1 MNITILDK
9 SLYLKG
15 LLLLISK
22 DKLVTDSERKF
33 VMEAGK
39 SLGFE
44 NKFCENAIDEILEN
58 DHIDGKPPKFSNREI
73 AKYFINDGLTIA
85 LSDCDLHAEEL
96 KWLHITANENLISGL
111 EFNYMIREFINTST
125 SVPFE
130 HLNVQKMLGQ
140 TYLTPVDYN

>member
-22 DKLVTDSERKF
+22 DKIITESEKKY
-33 VMEAGK
+33 VMEAGR

-44 NKFCENAIDEILEN
+44 DRFCENAISEILEN
-58 DHIDGKPPKFSNREI
+58 DYIDQTPPKFSSREI
-73 AKYFINDGLTIA
+73 AEYFINDGFTIA
-85 LSDCDLHAEEL
+85 LSDYDLHAEEL

-111 EFNYMIREFINTST
+111 EFNHMIREFINTST

-130 HLNVQKMLGQ
+130 HLNIQKMLRQ
-140 TYLTPVDYN
+140 TYVTPGDYN

>member
-1 MNITILDK
+1 MNITHLDK

-15 LLLLISK
+15 LLLLISM
-22 DKLVTDSERKF
+22 DKLITESEKKF

-44 NKFCENAIDEILEN
+44 HKFCENAIDEILEN
-58 DHIDGKPPKFSNREI
+58 DHIDGKPSKFSNREI

-85 LSDCDLHAEEL
+85 LSDFDLHAEEL
-96 KWLHITANENLISGL
+96 KWLSLTANENYISGL
-111 EFNYMIREFINTST
+111 EFNHMIREFLNTSD
-125 SVPFE
+125 SVNFE

-140 TYLTPVDYN
+140 TYPPSANFN